1 MVKHSDVRSTSQGPF
16 RAEQFSARDPYELS
30 HGHAIHCL
38 PTGGRGGERTLAG
51 GAALATD
58 PAVKSAGV
66 DVGFSPEPGM
76 LRAPDVAVGNVPN
89 EPGWV
94 RGVPPLAVEY
104 ADVGQDEPSLQE
116 KIVDLLSAGTELV
129 WVVRLVGAR
138 RVEVYERGA
147 AVRVLGD
154 GEELLAPGILQNPVP
169 VAALFDPAAAYRV
182 TLRNLLQREGYESL
196 DAIRDEG
203 RSEGWSAGRD
213 EGRLEGLAQAILS
226 VLEARGIAVDER
238 VRAVILASTEAPR
251 LAQWL
256 ARATTASRADDVIG

>member
-1 MVKHSDVRSTSQGPF
+1 MVKDSGIRFMREGPF
-16 RAEQFSARDPYELS
+16 RAEQFSPRDPYELS
-30 HGHAIHCL
+30 HGHALRCL

-104 ADVGQDEPSLQE
+104 ADIGQDEPSLQD
-116 KIVDLLSAGTELV
+116 KIVDLLSAGTKLI
-129 WVVRLVGAR
+129 WVVRLMGAR
-138 RVEVYERGA
+138 RVEVYEKGA
-147 AVRVLGD
+147 AVRVVGD
-154 GEELLAPGILQNPVP
+154 GEDLLAPGILQNPVP
-169 VAALFDPAAAYRV
+169 VAVLFDPEAAYRV
-182 TLRNLLQREGYESL
+182 TLRNLLQREGYESV

-203 RSEGWSAGRD
+203 RDA
-213 EGRLEGLAQAILS
+213 GRLEGFAQAILS
-226 VLEARGIAVDER
+226 VLEARGISVEDR
-238 VRAVILASTEAPR
+238 VRAAILGCAEVPR
-251 LAQWL
+251 LTQWL
-256 ARATTASRADDVIG
+256 ARATTAVRADDVIG

>member
-1 MVKHSDVRSTSQGPF
+1 MVKHSDTRFTSEGSF

-30 HGHAIHCL
+30 HGHVLHCL

-104 ADVGQDEPSLQE
+104 ADVGQDEASLQG
-116 KIVDLLSAGTELV
+116 KIIDLLHAGTMLV
-129 WVVRLVGAR
+129 WVVRLTGAR
-138 RVEVYERGA
+138 RVEVHEKGA
-147 AVRVLGD
+147 APRVVED

-169 VAALFDPAAAYRV
+169 VAVLFDPEAAYRV

-196 DAIRDEG
+196 DAV
-203 RSEGWSAGRD
+203 RS

-226 VLEARGIAVDER
+226 VLEARGVAVDER
-238 VRAVILASTEAPR
+238 VRAVILGSTEAPR

-256 ARATTASRADDVIG
+256 ARATTVVRAEDVIA